1 MQVKIIIN
9 VVYFN
14 RKPSSLGNFS
24 IESYFKQV
32 QSYMPKNIK
41 ITSLNMPFSSIGFF
55 RRVCNIIF
63 CYFHQGDVNHI
74 TGDIHYVALLLRKSK
89 TVLTIH
95 DCTVLAR
102 PRDLKFNLLKLFW
115 YTIPVARSKVIIA
128 NSEATKAELLKYV
141 VSRNH
146 RIKIIHIVI
155 GGQFVRVDKSFNT
168 EKPRILHIGTA
179 PNKNLARLIPS
190 LQGIKCVLVI
200 VGKVPKSIKNLI
212 KFYNLE
218 TELKEYRL
226 SDEEILNEYIKCDI
240 LSFVSTME
248 GFGMPIVEGN
258 AVGRVVI
265 TSKSTSMPE
274 IAGNSAF
281 LVDPYDCKSIRDGFN
296 KIISEKEFREKLI
309 LNGYQNCLRFHPLR
323 VASQHA
329 QIYEELCCK

>member
-1 MQVKIIIN
+1 MLEKTIN

-14 RKPSSLGNFS
+14 RKPSSMGNFS
-24 IESYFKQV
+24 IESYFKDV
-32 QSYMPKNIK
+32 QSFMAPNIK
-41 ITSLNMPFSSIGFF
+41 ITSLNMPFTSSGFF
-55 RRVCNIIF
+55 RRVCNILF

-102 PRDLKFNLLKLFW
+102 PRDLKFKLLKLFW
-115 YTIPVARSKVIIA
+115 YTIPVARCKVIIA
-128 NSEATKAELLKYV
+128 NSEATKVELLKYV
-141 VSRNH
+141 VCRNDKI
-146 RIKIIHIVI
+146 RIIHIFI
-155 GGQFVRVDKSFNT
+155 GRHFVRFDKSFNT
-168 EKPRILHIGTA
+168 EKPRILHIGTT

-200 VGKVPKSIKNLI
+200 VGKVPKSIKDLI

-226 SDEEILNEYIKCDI
+226 SDDEMLNEFIKCDI

-248 GFGMPIVEGN
+248 GFGMPIVEAN

-274 IAGNSAF
+274 VADNSAL
-281 LVDPYDCKSIRDGFN
+281 LVDPYDCESIRAGFN
-296 KIISEKEFREKLI
+296 KLISDKEFREKLI
-309 LNGYQNCLRFHPLR
+309 LNGYQNCLRFLPSR
-323 VASQHA
+323 VVSQHA
-329 QIYEELCCK
+329 QVYEELCLK